1 MGLKANC
8 MYEEPT
14 FYSVEDLRRH
24 RKERL
29 AGAFRIFN
37 QFGFNDLVGGHIT
50 VRDPEKRDQY
60 WVNPLGVHF
69 GEMKVSDLQLVN
81 GHGEV
86 LKGNRPVKEKALA
99 IHLQVHQVRPDVV
112 SAIHVH
118 SMYGKEWSDFDKHL
132 SPLTNDCCA
141 FYNDHG
147 VCESFLGA
155 NSDCER
161 VSAALKQH
169 KAVIIPN
176 QGFMTVGYSV
186 DEAASWFIAMDRAC
200 KAQLLAEADG
210 NQTTFDEQKAIST
223 YSQIG
228 NAHEGWLYYQPLW
241 YKLIEEEPDVLQ

>member
-14 FYSVEDLRRH
+14 FYNVEDLRRH

-60 WVNPLGVHF
+60 WVNPLGVYF

-86 LKGNRPVKEKALA
+86 LKGHRPVNERALA
-99 IHLQVHQVRPDVV
+99 IHLQIHQVRPDVV
-112 SAIHVH
+112 SAVHVY
-118 SMYGKEWSDFDKHL
+118 SMYGKEWSEFRKHL
-132 SPLTNDCCA
+132 SPLTKDCCA
-141 FYNDHG
+141 FYQDHG
-147 VCESFLGA
+147 VSSSFSGA
-155 NSDCER
+155 NSDCEQ
-161 VSAALKQH
+161 VAAALKQY

-200 KAQLLAEADG
+200 KAQLLAEAEGDHI
-210 NQTTFDEQKAIST
+210 TYDERKTLSL
-223 YSQIG
+223 YSQNG